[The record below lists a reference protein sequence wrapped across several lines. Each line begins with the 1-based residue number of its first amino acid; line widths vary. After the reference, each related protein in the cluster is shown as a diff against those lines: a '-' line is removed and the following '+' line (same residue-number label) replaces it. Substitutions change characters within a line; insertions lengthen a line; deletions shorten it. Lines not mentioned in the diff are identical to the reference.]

1 MTSLEQILNAIPD
14 TDLEK
19 AITEVMAY
27 RASGILPD
35 GVLRKVSRSIHQE
48 IGIPAH
54 QAIDMVRDHCI
65 VLAARK
71 WLKSRA
77 AVSALPRY
85 ELMCSL
91 DGGGPPEEEA
101 RADGDWVRFEDA
113 IRIRSD

>member
-1 MTSLEQILNAIPD
+1 MTPLEQILNAIPD

-19 AITEVMAY
+19 AITEVLAY
-27 RASGILPD
+27 RASGILPN
-35 GVLRKVSRSIHQE
+35 GVLRRVSHRIHQE

-65 VLAARK
+65 VLAASK
-71 WLKSRA
+71 WLSSRA
-77 AVSALPRY
+77 VVSALPRY

-91 DGGGPPEEEA
+91 DGGGPPEEEE

-113 IRIRSD
+113 IRSRAD